1 MRHLKLVNENY
12 FKHMLEAWLIVI
24 TFIGAGL
31 ICFIH
36 SILPFLFQTTASTMV
51 KNIIARTN
59 KRQGLND

>member
-1 MRHLKLVNENY
+1 MKHLKLVHENY

-24 TFIGAGL
+24 TFISAGL

-51 KNIIARTN
+51 KKIIARTN
-59 KRQGLND
+59 ERQGKDD